1 MEGLCLTLIESK
13 AMVVLTMIL
22 IVSIL
27 GVALHIWLTRRL
39 AFVDFGENEPLK
51 KEYIR
56 LFLPMGLIV
65 VLSIFMPMIM
75 IWNSVELQDCLVDP
89 DVRMFVLFPW
99 KYIMP
104 AIGWVTTIL
113 TNAILGAVCY
123 FVIGIVIWIFTRR

>member
-13 AMVVLTMIL
+13 AMVLLAMIL
-22 IVSIL
+22 FVSIL

-39 AFVDFGENEPLK
+39 AFVDFEEEEPLK

-65 VLSIFMPMIM
+65 VVCIFLPMIM

-99 KYIMP
+99 NVIMP
-104 AIGWVTTIL
+104 AIGWVTTIMV
-113 TNAILGAVCY
+113 NAILGAVSY
-123 FVIGIVIWIFTRR
+123 FGIGFVIWWFTRR